1 MKRVAMLVVLAAC
14 LFGAATAQA
23 TFWEMR
29 SQITSLV
36 DDGQMW
42 QVQGFDED
50 TMVGVGYF
58 TSLSSIFDN
67 KMIFRSLD
75 GGQTVEAIYTMNIG
89 LGPGFI
95 CRSLV
100 SADAIHFTDGGNG
113 LAFGAWAGSLTDCGL
128 LSVEQ
133 PYIINTSD
141 GGASWDNIALPQVVN
156 ETALFAVDFLDD
168 SFGVTAGAE
177 NSIWATGNGGGT
189 WAKLADA
196 PSAFDETTIYSVSV
210 ATENDIY
217 LAAEEQWGDDDT
229 WWDGGPDDDNPD
241 DSWGE
246 PTERGSGDSQ
256 GLYGQLFGTS
266 NGGASWTLLKSD
278 ETVGYHKV
286 QFLDA
291 DHGWLLALNED
302 SGLLDLAYTTDGGTT
317 WTSGVLPE
325 VPGVGTPG
333 DLYFIADFQMLNLQV
348 GWAVGYSAG
357 DNSVI
362 LKTDDGGATWDAD
375 DYSGEGGLRGIH
387 MVNGRLGFAVGDKM
401 TVVRYINTENNP
413 PVADAGE
420 DQTVGVGQVVDL
432 DGTGSYDPDGDPITT
447 YTWAQVSGPDAT
459 MSGADTDTASFPAS
473 DGGEYIFQLVVSDGM
488 QTSAADQVLVTVT
501 GGDDDG
507 DDDSSGDDDNDDDN
521 DDDDGGLGDDDA
533 ATGDDDDDDDDDDSG
548 CCG

>member
-1 MKRVAMLVVLAAC
+1 MKRFAMLMVLAAC
-14 LFGAATAQA
+14 LLGAATAHA
-23 TFWEMR
+23 TFWELR
-29 SQITSLV
+29 SQITNIF

-58 TSLSSIFDN
+58 TSLSSVFDN

-75 GGQTVEAIYTMNIG
+75 GGTTVEAIYTMNIG

-128 LSVEQ
+128 LAVEQ

-141 GGASWDNIALPQVVN
+141 GGMSWDNIALPQVVN
-156 ETALFAVDFLDD
+156 ETALHAVDFLDG
-168 SFGVTAGAE
+168 SFGVTAGAN

-189 WAKLADA
+189 WTKLADA
-196 PSAFDETTIYSVSV
+196 PSAFDDATIYSVSV
-210 ATENDIY
+210 ATENDIFI
-217 LAAEEQWGDDDT
+217 AAEEQPGDDDS
-229 WWDGGPDDDNPD
+229 WWDGGPDDDSDPD

-246 PTERGSGDSQ
+246 PTQRGSGDAQ
-256 GLYGQLFGTS
+256 GTYGQLFGSS

-286 QFLDA
+286 QFLDPS
-291 DHGWLLALNED
+291 HGWLLALNED
-302 SGLLDLAYTTDGGTT
+302 AGLLDLSYTTDGGST
-317 WTSGVLPE
+317 WTSGVLPD

-348 GWAVGYSAG
+348 GWAVGYTAG

-362 LKTDDGGATWDAD
+362 LKTTDGGATWEPD
-375 DYSGEGGLRGIH
+375 DYSGAGGLRGIH
-387 MVNGRLGFAVGDKM
+387 MVNGRLGFAVGDKL
-401 TVVRYINTENNP
+401 TVVRYVNTENNP
-413 PVADAGE
+413 PIADAGE
-420 DQTVGVGQVVDL
+420 DREVAVGQVVDL
-432 DGTGSYDPDGDPITT
+432 DGSGSYDPDGDPITMW
-447 YTWAQVSGPDAT
+447 TWAQVSGPDAT
-459 MSGADTDTASFPAS
+459 LSGADTESASFPAT

-488 QTSAADQVLVTVT
+488 QNSPADQVKITVT
-501 GGDDDG
+501 GGGDDDDDDSTGDDDDDSG
-507 DDDSSGDDDNDDDN
+507 DDDSD
-521 DDDDGGLGDDDA
+521 GLGDDDDA
-533 ATGDDDDDDDDDDSG
+533 STGDDDDDDDDSG